1 MKKIIYILIIVFLG
15 YFNTAISQEMML
27 KNFPQEKIFI
37 HQNTSFI
44 LSGEF
49 LYYKVYC
56 INTNTNN
63 LSEIS
68 KIGYVELVSSEKKII
83 FKHKIKLE
91 NGIGYGD
98 FFIPSNVQSGNYKL
112 IAYTQWMK
120 NGENFNYYQSDLDII
135 NPFIENQQDI
145 FVSDEAIVASRVY
158 EFNKTNSNN
167 LESLNTDKIVSGIKS
182 STKKYKSRERV
193 ELTLDALKNI
203 QSDGNISV
211 SVRKINGFNKFEKA
225 TSITYESKL
234 VKDKIFKTSLILPE
248 LRGELLVG
256 KVINNSNAP
265 VSNVK
270 VTFSIS
276 RGDNIFK
283 IGATNSQGYFYFHL
297 TENYNGQE
305 AILNI
310 IGRNDNDLKI
320 SIEESK
326 SFDYEV
332 DSFKEIKISP
342 QLKSAILQQSIANQI
357 ENSYRDLRP
366 NTITEKELITP
377 FYDVA
382 AKEYVLDEYTRFPT
396 FKETIVE
403 ILDLVYLKQ
412 NNGERSIQVVKTSDN
427 YKTGMPPLILIDG
440 RIVQDHQMLLD
451 FQTKK
456 VKKISVDQ
464 ENRYYS
470 TQLFD
475 GIISIETFD
484 GNIEN
489 EDFFNSQ
496 DIKIKLIEPLNKS
509 VYYKQVYDGNE
520 KWDRLPD
527 YRSQLLWEPS
537 LKVSN
542 IKKGLEFFTSD
553 IIGNFEICIEGFT
566 NTGKPISIKEII
578 SVE

>member
-1 MKKIIYILIIVFLG
+1 MKKIIYILIVVFLG
-15 YFNTAISQEMML
+15 YFNTAISQEMTL

-56 INTNTNN
+56 INANTNN
-63 LSEIS
+63 LSKIS

-91 NGIGYGD
+91 NGTGYGD

-120 NGENFNYYQSDLDII
+120 NGENYNYYQSDLDII

-145 FVSDEAIVASRVY
+145 FSSDEAIVASRVY
-158 EFNKTNSNN
+158 EFNKNNANN
-167 LESLNTDKIVSGIKS
+167 LESLITDKIVSGIKS
-182 STKKYKSRERV
+182 STKKYKSRQRV

-203 QSDGNISV
+203 QSDGNVSV
-211 SVRKINGFNKFEKA
+211 SVRKINGFNKFKKA
-225 TSITYESKL
+225 TSKTYESKL
-234 VKDKIFKTSLILPE
+234 VKDKNFKTSLILPE

-256 KVINNSNAP
+256 KVMNSSNGP

-276 RGDNIFK
+276 GGDNIFK

-310 IGRNDNDLKI
+310 IGRNDDDLKI

-332 DSFKEIKISP
+332 DSFQEIKINP

-357 ENSYRDLRP
+357 ENSYRNLRP

-451 FQTKK
+451 LQTKK

-496 DIKIKLIEPLNKS
+496 DVKIKLIEPLNKNL
-509 VYYKQVYDGNE
+509 YYKQVYDGNE

-542 IKKGLEFFTSD
+542 LKKGLEFFTSD
-553 IIGNFEICIEGFT
+553 IKGNFEICIEGFT
-566 NTGKPISIKEII
+566 NTGKSISIKEII

>member
-1 MKKIIYILIIVFLG
+1 M
-15 YFNTAISQEMML
+15 
-27 KNFPQEKIFI
+27 
-37 HQNTSFI
+37 
-44 LSGEF
+44 
-49 LYYKVYC
+49 
-56 INTNTNN
+56 
-63 LSEIS
+63 
-68 KIGYVELVSSEKKII
+68 
-83 FKHKIKLE
+83 
-91 NGIGYGD
+91 
-98 FFIPSNVQSGNYKL
+98 
-112 IAYTQWMK
+112 
-120 NGENFNYYQSDLDII
+120 
-135 NPFIENQQDI
+135 
-145 FVSDEAIVASRVY
+145 
-158 EFNKTNSNN
+158 
-167 LESLNTDKIVSGIKS
+167 
-182 STKKYKSRERV
+182 
-193 ELTLDALKNI
+193 
-203 QSDGNISV
+203 
-211 SVRKINGFNKFEKA
+211 
-225 TSITYESKL
+225 
-234 VKDKIFKTSLILPE
+234 
-248 LRGELLVG
+248 
-256 KVINNSNAP
+256 
-265 VSNVK
+265 
-270 VTFSIS
+270 
-276 RGDNIFK
+276 
-283 IGATNSQGYFYFHL
+283 
-297 TENYNGQE
+297 
-305 AILNI
+305 
-310 IGRNDNDLKI
+310 
-320 SIEESK
+320 
-326 SFDYEV
+326 
-332 DSFKEIKISP
+332 
-342 QLKSAILQQSIANQI
+342 
-357 ENSYRDLRP
+357 
-366 NTITEKELITP
+366 
-377 FYDVA
+377 A

-509 VYYKQVYDGNE
+509 LYYKQVYDGNE

-553 IIGNFEICIEGFT
+553 IKGNFEICIEGFT
-566 NTGKPISIKEII
+566 NTGKSISIKEII